1 MSEANYKQPGNIID
15 WTPTAAV
22 SAGEVLHL
30 PDGRAAVATTDIAAG
45 VLGSVQVCGI
55 ATVLKTA
62 SMVMLK
68 GTKVYWDSSASTASI
83 LFGANTA
90 DFFLGTVDTTAASAA
105 TTVDVILNV
114 KPCYTLALEDGFTAV
129 PIPAITANPKGMMFA
144 HGNGVSMVFDTA
156 AEAEKFDALSTRGIA
171 VATPCIVHA
180 LVNIVENGDDVAF
193 DFNVGLANATHAT
206 DADTIT
212 ESLFAHIDGASLN
225 IMAESDDGTTEVT
238 STDTTVDAVVGTPF
252 LVQWDLTDYS
262 DIQMYIDGV
271 AVLTASVFK
280 LNLATGPLKLLA
292 HMEKTA
298 NDSPASFTIMDLDLT
313 TFDV

>member
-30 PDGRAAVATTDIAAG
+30 PDGRAAIATTDIAAG

-68 GTKVYWDSSASTASI
+68 GSKVYWDHSASTASL
-83 LFGANTA
+83 LFGAGTA
-90 DFFLGTVDTTAASAA
+90 DYFLGTVDTTAASAA

-114 KPCYTLALEDGFTAV
+114 KPCYTLALEDGYASLPISTAGFTKLV
-129 PIPAITANPKGMMFA
+129 G
-144 HGNGVSMVFDTA
+144 HDNGASLIFDAT
-156 AEAEKFDALSTRGIA
+156 AEAQKLDALSLRSVAVGTPGILS
-171 VATPCIVHA
+171 A
-180 LVNIVENGDDVAF
+180 LVCINVNGDAAAF
-193 DFNVGLANATHAT
+193 DFNIGMANATHAT
-206 DADTIT
+206 DADSIT

-225 IMAESDDGTTEVT
+225 IMAESDDGSTEVA

-252 LVQWDLTDYS
+252 LVQWDLTDNA

-271 AVLTASVFK
+271 NVLPSSVFK
-280 LNLATGPLKLLA
+280 LNAATGPLKLLA
-292 HMEKTA
+292 HMEKTSD
-298 NDSPASFTIMDLDLT
+298 DSPGNVTIMDLGFT
-313 TFDV
+313 AFDV